1 MPLRDLS
8 PYHEWIKRE
17 APSQAARSVAR
28 SFIAEIGD
36 EPWRAPSV
44 PIAELSNQP
53 EYEMRTV
60 ALPVTGEDE
69 DEDEVHVW
77 HRHYHATGK
86 VDVLNV
92 TNR

>member
-1 MPLRDLS
+1 MPLCDTS
-8 PYHEWIKRE
+8 SYHEWITRE

-28 SFIAEIGD
+28 TFIVEIGD

-60 ALPVTGEDE
+60 ALPVAGED
-69 DEDEVHVW
+69 DVHVW
-77 HRHYHATGK
+77 YRHYYATGK

>member
-1 MPLRDLS
+1 VPLRDID

-28 SFIAEIGD
+28 TFIAEIGD
-36 EPWRAPSV
+36 EPWRAPSI

-60 ALPVTGEDE
+60 VLPVAGENA
-69 DEDEVHVW
+69 VHVW
-77 HRHYHATGK
+77 YRHYYATGK